1 MIVSGTYAYAQ
12 RYDDDRIAPRGQSS
26 PQQIQGDAMTTT
38 DRNESAIQELL
49 DKEAIR
55 DALVRYCRGV
65 DRGDADL
72 ICSAYHPDA
81 EDDHGF
87 SRFTGETVG
96 PVLVERLRIRS
107 PRVYMHHITN
117 QLIELQSPDRAASE
131 TYFTVWISM
140 EREGTHNVLHR
151 SADIWT
157 GSNAATGSGRS
168 APPRDHRA
176 HAGLAARRRGAGVT
190 PGKSRSRG
198 PRDPSYEILRRR

>member
-1 MIVSGTYAYAQ
+1 
-12 RYDDDRIAPRGQSS
+12 
-26 PQQIQGDAMTTT
+26 MTTT

-140 EREGTHNVLHR
+140 EREGTHNVLH
-151 SADIWT
+151 AI
-157 GSNAATGSGRS
+157 GRYLD
-168 APPRDHRA
+168 RFERRN
-176 HAGLAARRRGAGVT
+176 GEWKIARRLVITEHTQVLPPGDEVPASRPESLGRGD
-190 PGKSRSRG
+190 RE
-198 PRDPSYEILRRR
+198 DPSYEILRRR